1 MAEAGEFALSRVGQ
15 IAIRTHDAARA
26 TAFYR
31 DVLGLKLLFQFPPL
45 AFFQCGEVR
54 LMLAAAEAP
63 EFDHPSSIIYF
74 TVDRIDAAYEALCA
88 RGVAFQGPP
97 HVVHR
102 SPGSELWMAFFHDS
116 EENMLALMC
125 EQRTS

>member
-1 MAEAGEFALSRVGQ
+1 MADADFALSRVGQ
-15 IAIRTHDAARA
+15 IAIRTHDPARA

-74 TVDRIDAAYEALCA
+74 TVDQMDAAYETLRT
-88 RGVAFQGPP
+88 RGVTFQGPP

-102 SPGSELWMAFFHDS
+102 APGSELWMAFFHDS
-116 EENMLALMC
+116 EENTLALMC
-125 EQRTS
+125 EQRTA